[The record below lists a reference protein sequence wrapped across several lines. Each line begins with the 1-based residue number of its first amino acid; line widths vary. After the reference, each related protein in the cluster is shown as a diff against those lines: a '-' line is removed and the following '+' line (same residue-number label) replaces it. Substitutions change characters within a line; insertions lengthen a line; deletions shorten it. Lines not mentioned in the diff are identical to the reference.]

1 MVQPTWFFKK
11 QTGHELYQPLLN
23 AKRVPLKIAFPLLC
37 VLFNLSCAVVFENW
51 GLSWPWGCFAVMWQG
66 NCPRF
71 IPDK

>member
-51 GLSWPWGCFAVMWQG
+51 GLS
-66 NCPRF
+66 
-71 IPDK
+71 